1 VVKFNRDA
9 AGTAASR
16 PHPPLDGPLSG
27 GGLSWPNFKS
37 TSVPIRRETRVPE
50 YRVRVIGTDG
60 HFMESKEMIC
70 RDDGEAVVK
79 AERLNDVHDIE
90 IWSGNRLVISLIRN
104 PK

>member
-1 VVKFNRDA
+1 
-9 AGTAASR
+9 
-16 PHPPLDGPLSG
+16 
-27 GGLSWPNFKS
+27 
-37 TSVPIRRETRVPE
+37 
-50 YRVRVIGTDG
+50 
-60 HFMESKEMIC
+60 MESKEMIC